1 MREGIVVFYY
11 HQMEYAV
18 LDRLKAF
25 PRLGQSINYC
35 AFTRRIALVC
45 LWLFLSP
52 VVAWGAGDGLTWSV
66 TPYIWASDTKYDLK
80 LGDTPIG
87 GDVTFDDLLDT
98 TDSSFQFV
106 SELGQED
113 GNWSAFLDL
122 TYLKTS
128 DDYKGPILFVD
139 SKSEVWYLDAAVAW
153 WPRGEQGGLSLYG
166 GVRYTDL
173 DDKLKFFLSE
183 DRQLLR
189 ALRNDR
195 DFFDGLLGVRQFFTL
210 AERWT
215 LLAQADY
222 STGESDGIYQLQA
235 LVRYGLGKHGQY
247 GLLLGYRY
255 KEAEFEHD
263 DIEEK
268 FEYKGPLIGFNF
280 RF

>member
-1 MREGIVVFYY
+1 
-11 HQMEYAV
+11 MEYAV

-25 PRLGQSINYC
+25 PGLEQSINHC
-35 AFTRRIALVC
+35 GFIRRIALVC

-52 VVAWGAGDGLTWSV
+52 VVAWGAENGLIWSV

-87 GDVTFDDLLDT
+87 GQVKFDDLLDT

-139 SKSEVWYLDAAVAW
+139 SRSEVWYLDAAVAW

-173 DDKLKFFLSE
+173 DDKLAFFLSE

-195 DFFDGLLGVRQFFTL
+195 DFLDGLLGVRQFFTL

-235 LVRYGLGKHGQY
+235 LVRYGMGKQKQY
-247 GLLLGYRY
+247 GLMLGYRY